1 MKKIIWEI
9 AKLFKGKR
17 YIAIKATIRC
27 NLNCWYCSVVN
38 AKKYYEVD
46 YTTPP
51 PYKEM
56 PPEYW
61 MKVIKRVKPDLI
73 TFTGGEPGLYKG
85 LADVINYAVKQ
96 GCLVQILSNLT
107 VLDEFKK
114 INPSWRVY
122 FMHTAHARTKPEN
135 VRELSKKFNVTVRV
149 LKDKPAKNSR
159 HEKPIIT
166 WKDTA
171 YRLLYAPDGTLY
183 DSCDAIALGSNSIV
197 TNTIKL

>member
-17 YIAIKATIRC
+17 YIAIKATIKC
-27 NLNCWYCSVVN
+27 NLKCTYCSVTQ
-38 AKKYYEVD
+38 ASKLYWVD
-46 YTTPP
+46 YPSPP
-51 PYKEM
+51 AYKEM
-56 PPEYW
+56 TPEYW

-85 LADVINYAVKQ
+85 LADIVNYAVKQ
-96 GCLVQILSNLT
+96 GCLIQILSNLT
-107 VLDEFKK
+107 VLDEFHK

-122 FMHTAHARTKPEN
+122 FMHTQHKGTKPLN
-135 VRELSKKFNVTVRV
+135 VADISRKFHVTVRV

-159 HEKPIIT
+159 YEKPIIT
-166 WKDTA
+166 WKDTT
-171 YRLLYAPDGTLY
+171 YRLMYAPDGTLY